1 MEKTWLI
8 MKNDLTTRD
17 FIQSHGERLGLNW
30 QAGQA
35 GENRLLQNEKV
46 MTGIPIAGYLNLV
59 KPNRVQVL
67 GPEEVEYLEQLG
79 ENSHKDAV
87 ARLFKCEPAMI
98 IFAGITNNG
107 SIEHEFVELANQTDT
122 PLLHSSLASNE
133 LTELLQYHLSRL
145 LGDSKIMH
153 GVFMEVMGI
162 GVLLTGPSGIG
173 KSELALELISRGHR
187 LIADDAPEFR
197 RSAPKTI
204 RGRSPALLKDFLEV
218 RGLGVLNIRA
228 MFGDNSIVETKRLQL
243 IVHIDTLLD
252 NTNSDSSLWEVDR
265 IGGSKRKQCIL
276 EVEIPEVQIPVAPGR
291 NVAVIIEAAVRNHVL
306 YLNGY
311 NAADDFIKRQQ
322 KLIDGE

>member
-1 MEKTWLI
+1 

-17 FIQSHGERLGLNW
+17 FMQSHGEKLGLNW

-98 IFAGITNNG
+98 IFAGITNSDG
-107 SIEHEFVELANQTDT
+107 IEHEFVELANQTNT

-133 LTELLQYHLSRL
+133 LTELLQHHLSRL
-145 LGDSKIMH
+145 LGDKKIMH

-204 RGRSPALLKDFLEV
+204 HGRSPALLKDFLEV

-252 NTNSDSSLWEVDR
+252 NTNADSSLWEVDR
-265 IGGSKRKQCIL
+265 ISGSKRKQSIL

>member
-1 MEKTWLI
+1 

-17 FIQSHGERLGLNW
+17 FIQSHGERLRLNW

>member
-1 MEKTWLI
+1 

-107 SIEHEFVELANQTDT
+107 GIEHEFVELANQTDT

>member
-1 MEKTWLI
+1 

-98 IFAGITNNG
+98 IFAGITNNDG
-107 SIEHEFVELANQTDT
+107 IEHEFVELANQTNT

-252 NTNSDSSLWEVDR
+252 NTNADSSLWEVDR
-265 IGGSKRKQCIL
+265 IGGSKRKKSIL

>member
-1 MEKTWLI
+1 MD
-8 MKNDLTTRD
+8 NNLTLRD
-17 FIQSHGERLGLNW
+17 FIQSHGERLGLHW
-30 QAGQA
+30 QAGQK
-35 GENRLLQNEKV
+35 GENRILLNEKSK
-46 MTGIPIAGYLNLV
+46 TGIPIAGYLNLV
-59 KPNRVQVL
+59 KPNQVQVL
-67 GPEEVEYLEQLG
+67 GPEEVKYLKQLG
-79 ENSHKDAV
+79 KNSHKDALS
-87 ARLFKCEPAMI
+87 RLFECEPAMI
-98 IFAGITNNG
+98 VFAGITKNDE
-107 SIEHEFVELANQTDT
+107 IEQQFIETANQTNT
-122 PLLHSSLASNE
+122 PLLYSNLASNE
-133 LTELLQYHLSRL
+133 LTELLQYHLGRL

-204 RGRSPALLKDFLEV
+204 RGRSPVLLKDFLEV
-218 RGLGVLNIRA
+218 RGLGILNVRA
-228 MFGDNSIVETKRLQL
+228 MFGDNSIVETKRLRL
-243 IVHIDTLLD
+243 IVHLDTISE
-252 NTNSDSSLWEVDR
+252 NTLWEIDR
-265 IGGSKRKQCIL
+265 IGGSFRNQTIL
-276 EVEIPEVQIPVAPGR
+276 DVEIPEVQIPVAPGR

>member
-1 MEKTWLI
+1 MN
-8 MKNDLTTRD
+8 NDLTTRD

>member
-1 MEKTWLI
+1 MN
-8 MKNDLTTRD
+8 NDLTTRD
-17 FIQSHGERLGLNW
+17 FIQSHGERLGLIW
-30 QAGQA
+30 QAGKE
-35 GENRLLQNEKV
+35 GGSRLLQNREPIS
-46 MTGIPIAGYLNLV
+46 GIPIAGFLNLV
-59 KPNRVQVL
+59 KPNQVQVL
-67 GPEEVEYLEQLG
+67 GPEEVKYLEQLG
-79 ENSHKDAV
+79 KNSHKDAIS
-87 ARLFKCEPAMI
+87 RLFECEPAMI
-98 IFAGITNNG
+98 VFAGITN
-107 SIEHEFVELANQTDT
+107 SDEIENAFIETANQTNT
-122 PLLHSSLASNE
+122 PLFYSSRPSNE
-133 LTELLQYHLSRL
+133 LTELLQYHLGRL

-197 RSAPKTI
+197 RSAPDTI

-218 RGLGVLNIRA
+218 RGLGILNIRA
-228 MFGDNSIVETKRLQL
+228 MFGDSSIVETKRLRL

-252 NTNSDSSLWEVDR
+252 NSNSDTKLWEIDR
-265 IGGSKRKQCIL
+265 IGGSQRKKSIL
-276 EVEIPEVQIPVAPGR
+276 DVDIPEVQIPVAPGR

-322 KLIDGE
+322 KLIDGD